1 MRVWVVKTSEMLAE
15 DGNNGRLL
23 RSGMIAQLLDQ
34 RGHDVTWWM
43 STFDHAHRRQRARQ
57 DLARPFGSRG
67 TIRMLRSP
75 GYRRTVSLR
84 RLIDHFIWGRRFA
97 RAVRALPAPDVI
109 LCAYPTIESA
119 WICTRFGRALGRPV
133 AVDLR
138 DMWPD
143 IFSRAAGSALA
154 PFLRLALTP
163 YDRMAR
169 RALADATAL
178 YGITDE
184 FLEWGLAKAGRA
196 RRATDAAF
204 PLAYPAPARDIDPAA
219 ARFWDDLGV
228 TRDGAFNVV
237 FIGSLNGRGYRV
249 EPVIA
254 AARLLA
260 ESGVAAR
267 FVLCGGGDDLPRLRA
282 LTAGV
287 SDILWPGWISAPQ
300 IRALLARTH
309 LGLVPYRNTPDLM
322 ISVPN
327 KAAEYMASGVPVA
340 TSLRGTLRRVL
351 TEHTCGLAYD
361 DNDPA
366 TLAQAIRDLNGNAQ
380 RQAAMGRCAR
390 ELYEREY
397 RVEDVYN
404 RLVDRLESL
413 VAAHSA

>member
-15 DGNNGRLL
+15 DGNHGRLL
-23 RSGMIAQLLDQ
+23 RSGMIAQLLDK

-43 STFDHAHRRQRARQ
+43 STFDHAHRRQRAGQ
-57 DLARPFGSRG
+57 DLSRPFGSRG

-84 RLIDHFIWGRRFA
+84 RLLDHFIWGRRFA

-119 WICTRFGRALGRPV
+119 WVCARFGHALGRPV

-143 IFSRAAGSALA
+143 IFSRDAGGALA
-154 PFLRLALTP
+154 PLVRLVLTP
-163 YDRMAR
+163 YERMAR
-169 RALADATAL
+169 RALAGATAL

-184 FLEWGLAKAGRA
+184 FLEWGLAKAGRS
-196 RRATDAAF
+196 RRAVDAAF
-204 PLAYPAPARDIDPAA
+204 PLAYPAPAREIDPEA
-219 ARFWDDLGV
+219 ARRWDELGV
-228 TRDGAFNVV
+228 TREGAFNVV
-237 FIGSLNGRGYRV
+237 FIGSLNGRGYRM
-249 EPVIA
+249 EPVIE
-254 AARLLA
+254 AARLLMR
-260 ESGVAAR
+260 SGAPVR
-267 FVLCGGGDDLPRLRA
+267 FVMCGEGDDLLRLRH

-287 SDILWPGWISAPQ
+287 KSILWPGWISAPQ
-300 IRALLARTH
+300 IRALLARAH

-351 TEHTCGLAYD
+351 TDHSCGWAYD
-361 DNDPA
+361 ETDPA
-366 TLAQAIRDLNGNAQ
+366 TLAREILNLNADRQ
-380 RQAAMGRCAR
+380 RHKAMGERAL

-397 RVEDVYN
+397 RAEDVYN

-413 VAAHSA
+413 AAHRA